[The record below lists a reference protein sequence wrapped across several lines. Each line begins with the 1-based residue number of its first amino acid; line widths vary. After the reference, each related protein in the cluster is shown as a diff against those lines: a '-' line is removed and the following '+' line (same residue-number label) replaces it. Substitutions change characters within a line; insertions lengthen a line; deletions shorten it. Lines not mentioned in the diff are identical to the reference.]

1 MLYNERLTVRLI
13 GAMVFRRSAW
23 VKRIMTDLD
32 PCLAGCD
39 CALAEAEQLLAV
51 LAATGTDEAALA
63 PVRASIATLRREVD
77 RLRGLKVAPSRKKAD
92 PFWMELGGNQS
103 PWRSDGPPLGDRP

>member
-39 CALAEAEQLLAV
+39 CALAEAEQLLAI
-51 LAATGTDEAALA
+51 LAASGTDEAALA

-77 RLRGLKVAPSRKKAD
+77 RLRGLKVAPSRKKAN
-92 PFWMELGGNQS
+92 PFWMDLGGGTTPWQS
-103 PWRSDGPPLGDRP
+103 ETPSPGEHP